1 MKGMVGGVK
10 GTSIVA
16 GMLVA
21 AMGLG
26 GCSQGSDTSAV
37 QKDNAARVESDGTA
51 DQVQATFDISRN
63 DEYGHVDIH
72 VDGEQFHELGFD
84 YGDSLDLIFSNGYEV
99 RDIPYYTGFYS
110 KIGEPLVLD
119 YPGIEWLWASI
130 NLGDAFWDVAGL
142 SEGDTVTVALNEKGK
157 YEDVQNARNIE
168 YTDNREDYA
177 SDAIFANYRE
187 VDADGIAPGTLY
199 RSASP
204 CDMRHNRASYVD
216 KLAKESGIACAIDLA
231 DDLKSAEG
239 HMADENFA
247 SDYFKELFDGGR
259 VVLANMKPNYRA
271 PEFHTTLVDALRQS
285 MDLPTP
291 WLVYCTEGKDRTGVV
306 CMVLGALAGASY
318 DQVEA
323 DYMAS
328 YANYYGITKESDP
341 ERYDVIVSELF
352 HPMVAALFDETEV
365 DVESVDLAQGAKSYL
380 AKGGMKEEQIE
391 ELRGILTGAFT
402 AGEATAG

>member
-26 GCSQGSDTSAV
+26 GCSQGSDTGAV

-142 SEGDTVTVALNEKGK
+142 SEGDTVTVVLNEKGK

-177 SDAIFANYRE
+177 SDAMIDDEQALDVNSRHRRTVGNHY
-187 VDADGIAPGTLY
+187 IAT
-199 RSASP
+199 
-204 CDMRHNRASYVD
+204 
-216 KLAKESGIACAIDLA
+216 
-231 DDLKSAEG
+231 
-239 HMADENFA
+239 
-247 SDYFKELFDGGR
+247 GGGD
-259 VVLANMKPNYRA
+259 
-271 PEFHTTLVDALRQS
+271 F
-285 MDLPTP
+285 DLP
-291 WLVYCTEGKDRTGVV
+291 
-306 CMVLGALAGASY
+306 LAGAKSVVLRNYIVY
-318 DQVEA
+318 DEDGLAGV
-323 DYMAS
+323 D
-328 YANYYGITKESDP
+328 DF
-341 ERYDVIVSELF
+341 RIVRLRRE
-352 HPMVAALFDETEV
+352 
-365 DVESVDLAQGAKSYL
+365 GA
-380 AKGGMKEEQIE
+380 
-391 ELRGILTGAFT
+391 
-402 AGEATAG
+402 